1 MSIELAYQYLFLSV
15 LIVLGIL
22 LGIVLIRSIIG
33 PRITDRILCINMIG
47 TLVIC
52 MIAILAVRQKE
63 GYLVD
68 ISLIYA
74 MISFLSVLILASV
87 YIRGKHSGSSEGQTE
102 EAARL
107 NDLMASDSVVT
118 KADTADMSG
127 TAVFETAEN
136 EMVGKEESHE

>member
-1 MSIELAYQYLFLSV
+1 MSIELAYQYLFLSA

-52 MIAILAVRQKE
+52 MIAILSQRQDE

-87 YIRGKHSGSSEGQTE
+87 YIRGRHSSDQEGQTN

-107 NDLMASDSVVT
+107 NDLMASDSVVASSDQT
-118 KADTADMSG
+118 VKD
-127 TAVFETAEN
+127 
-136 EMVGKEESHE
+136 GKEESHG

>member
-1 MSIELAYQYLFLSV
+1 MSIELAYQYLFLSA

-52 MIAILAVRQKE
+52 MIAILSQRQDE

-87 YIRGKHSGSSEGQTE
+87 YIRGRNSSDNEGETS

-107 NDLMASDSVVT
+107 NDLMASDSIIAKTDQSV
-118 KADTADMSG
+118 KDR
-127 TAVFETAEN
+127 
-136 EMVGKEESHE
+136 KEESHG

>member
-1 MSIELAYQYLFLSV
+1 MSVETAYQYLFLGA

-22 LGIVLIRSIIG
+22 MGCMLIRSIIG

-52 MIAILAVRQKE
+52 TIAILAIRQQE

-74 MISFLSVLILASV
+74 MISLLTVLILTSV
-87 YIRGKHSGSSEGQTE
+87 YNRKRPEGDGEGS
-102 EAARL
+102 
-107 NDLMASDSVVT
+107 ASDPDGVQT
-118 KADTADMSG
+118 P
-127 TAVFETAEN
+127 
-136 EMVGKEESHE
+136 GKEEELHG